1 MTKYI
6 KSLILGGFVA
16 GLLSIA
22 GPALAYSPTL
32 SANYQGG
39 NDNVQITVSN
49 AATFSQ
55 VNLSYRQSSTLW
67 TTVNNIG
74 QTDGSGYFTQVVSMP
89 SDYSS
94 SQVQLYVTV
103 GGQQSSTISIYPG
116 SSGTGGCGYYGCSV
130 GGLTISPSS
139 LSVSVGQ
146 SASSYV
152 SIGSYI
158 YSGSYYIASNS
169 NSSVASASISG
180 STINVYGLA
189 SGSATISVCST
200 GSTCSY
206 LYVTVS
212 GGSNYGGNIYF
223 SPSSLTLTAGQN
235 SNVSIYN
242 NSGYSSGSYYISSNS
257 NSSVASAYVSG
268 SSLYVSGLVSG
279 STSISVCQSSY
290 SNCATLYVTVS
301 GSSYGSLSLSQ
312 TSVSMTVGQS
322 LTVTAYNA
330 PAVYISSNS
339 SPSVV
344 TSSLD
349 VNKINLY
356 ANSAG
361 SSTIYVCAISSST
374 QCAYIYVTVS
384 GSGTGGYGNIYF
396 TTSNVSLTAGQ
407 SQTVTIYNNNNYNY
421 NNSYYISSNGN
432 PNVAT
437 ASISG
442 SSLYLNGLASGS
454 TSISVC
460 QNNVSSCATLYV
472 TVTGSVL
479 GSNTNLWFSPANPNL
494 YVGQSLAVSIN
505 SSAYAAVYPYYN
517 NTSYYISSNSNSN
530 IASASI
536 SGTVLNLYAYQNGST
551 SISVCHSSLSYCS
564 TLYVT
569 VGGGSSGG
577 NLSVS
582 QPSVT
587 VGINQNVNVTVYGS
601 GSYYISSNSNSGV
614 ATASLSGNALSIYG
628 RQYGSTTL
636 SICQSGGYS
645 ACVSVYVTVSGYSN
659 GGGLTYPGVLGA
671 STYAN
676 GQLISENGTVYIVYK
691 NTKTGFVSAGVFTG
705 LGYKFSNV
713 TEVGNSG
720 LVDSGYAIRT
730 NYSSH
735 PWGAWVKSGVA
746 VYMVHEQGLIP
757 VPDWNTF
764 LNNAGQ
770 AGFIVSANLYDLAL
784 PRLSP
789 MTYGDV
795 RLQ

>member
-1 MTKYI
+1 MSKYI

-22 GPALAYSPTL
+22 GPALAFNPTL

-39 NDNVQITVSN
+39 NNNVQISVSN
-49 AATFSQ
+49 AQPYSQ
-55 VNLSYRQSSTLW
+55 INLSYRQTSSLW

-74 QTDGSGYFTQVVSMP
+74 QIDGSGYFTQVVSMP
-89 SDYSS
+89 SDGSS
-94 SQVQLYVTV
+94 NQVQLYVTV

-116 SSGTGGCGYYGCSV
+116 SGGTGGCGYYGCSV
-130 GGLTISPSS
+130 GGLTINPSS
-139 LSVSVGQ
+139 LNLSVGQ
-146 SASSYV
+146 SASANI

-169 NSSVASASISG
+169 NSNVASASISG
-180 STINVYGLA
+180 SAINVYGLA
-189 SGSATISVCST
+189 SGNTTISVCST

-212 GGSNYGGNIYF
+212 GGSYYGGNIYF

-242 NSGYSSGSYYISSNS
+242 NNYNNNYNYYISSNS
-257 NSSVASAYVSG
+257 NPSVASAYVSG

-279 STSISVCQSSY
+279 STNISVCQSSY
-290 SNCATLYVTVS
+290 FNCATLYVTVS

-349 VNKINLY
+349 VNKVNLY
-356 ANSAG
+356 ANSVG

-374 QCAYIYVTVS
+374 QCGYI
-384 GSGTGGYGNIYF
+384 
-396 TTSNVSLTAGQ
+396 
-407 SQTVTIYNNNNYNY
+407 
-421 NNSYYISSNGN
+421 
-432 PNVAT
+432 
-437 ASISG
+437 
-442 SSLYLNGLASGS
+442 
-454 TSISVC
+454 
-460 QNNVSSCATLYV
+460 YV

-494 YVGQSLAVSIN
+494 YVGQSLVVSIN
-505 SSAYAAVYPYYN
+505 SSAYATSYPYHTN
-517 NTSYYISSNSNSN
+517 AYYIASNSNSN
-530 IASASI
+530 VASASI

-551 SISVCHSSLSYCS
+551 NISVCHSSLSFCS

-569 VGGGSSGG
+569 VGGGSSYGG
-577 NLSVS
+577 NLSLS
-582 QPSVT
+582 QTNVAI
-587 VGINQNVNVTVYGS
+587 GINQNVNVTVYGS
-601 GSYYISSNSNSGV
+601 GSYYISSNSNSNV
-614 ATASLSGNALSIYG
+614 ATASVSGNTLNIYG
-628 RQYGSTTL
+628 RQNGATTI

-645 ACVSVYVTVSGYSN
+645 ACVSVYVTVSGYST
-659 GGGLTYPGVLGA
+659 GGGLQYPGVLGA

-691 NTKTGFVSAGVFTG
+691 NTKTGFVSASVFTG
-705 LGYKFSNV
+705 LGFKFANVSNV
-713 TEVGNSG
+713 GASG
-720 LVDSGYAIRT
+720 LVDSGYTIRSA
-730 NYSSH
+730 YASH
-735 PWGAWVKSGVA
+735 PWGTWVKSGST

-764 LNNAGQ
+764 LNNGGQ
-770 AGFIVSANLYDLAL
+770 SYFIVSANSYDLAL